1 MPPKS
6 AIILAA
12 GRGERLS
19 PITDTIPKP
28 LLHIGQTTLIDHHL
42 TALNA
47 AGIDQITINVAHLGA
62 KIIDHVSQYAPSG
75 LEIYFSQES
84 NGALETGGGILQA
97 LDHVAS
103 DPFVVVNADIRTDFA
118 FDRLPNKMDSY
129 AHLILVKNPSHHP
142 EGDFHLDAGKVK
154 LPSECPEENL
164 TFSGIGVYRKKLFDS
179 RSPGRFP
186 LAPILKQTSQD
197 GLISGSLFTG
207 RWIDVGTPERL
218 DAARKSE
225 NND

>member
-12 GRGERLS
+12 GRGARLS

-28 LLHIGQTTLIDHHL
+28 LLRIGRTTLIDHHL
-42 TALNA
+42 TALNV

-62 KIIDHVSQYAPSG
+62 KIIDHVSQCAPSG
-75 LEIYFSQES
+75 LDIYFSQES

-97 LDHVAS
+97 LNHVAS

-118 FDRLPNKMDSY
+118 FDQLPDRMDSH
-129 AHLILVKNPSHHP
+129 AHLILVENPAHHP
-142 EGDFHLDAGKVK
+142 KGDFRLDAGQVK
-154 LPSECPEENL
+154 LPSERPKENL
-164 TFSGIGVYRKKLFDS
+164 TFSGIGIYRKKLFDNC
-179 RSPGRFP
+179 SPGRFP
-186 LAPILKQTSQD
+186 LAPILKQKSQD

>member
-1 MPPKS
+1 
-6 AIILAA
+6 
-12 GRGERLS
+12 
-19 PITDTIPKP
+19 
-28 LLHIGQTTLIDHHL
+28 
-42 TALNA
+42 
-47 AGIDQITINVAHLGA
+47 
-62 KIIDHVSQYAPSG
+62 
-75 LEIYFSQES
+75 
-84 NGALETGGGILQA
+84 
-97 LDHVAS
+97 
-103 DPFVVVNADIRTDFA
+103 
-118 FDRLPNKMDSY
+118 MDSY

-142 EGDFHLDAGKVK
+142 EGDFRLDAGKVK
-154 LPSECPEENL
+154 LPSQCPEENL

-207 RWIDVGTPERL
+207 RWIDVGTSERL